1 MRKGI
6 LVSALTAIVLA
17 AVVAGCGGGDDS
29 STSGATS
36 AGGEETVAAGPSKAQ
51 FIKEGDAICADAN
64 EQGEKEA
71 EEFAEDNDFQ
81 LEKATEA
88 ELERAVA
95 DVLVPSLN
103 RQAEELGALEAPEG
117 DEQQIEAIVTSL
129 EDAAAAIE
137 EDPSRAFE
145 AEALKKPSQLAARYG
160 FKVCGE
166 E

>member
-1 MRKGI
+1 MSKGI
-6 LVSALTAIVLA
+6 LVSALTAIALA
-17 AVVAGCGGGDDS
+17 AIVAGCGGDDDS
-29 STSGATS
+29 SSSS
-36 AGGEETVAAGPSKAQ
+36 AASTGGEATAVAGPSKAQ

-71 EEFAEDNDFQ
+71 EEFADDNGFQ

-88 ELERAVA
+88 ELEQAIA

-103 RQAEELGALEAPEG
+103 RQAEEIGALEVPAG

-129 EDAAAAIE
+129 EDAATAIE

-145 AEALKKPSQLAARYG
+145 AEALKKPSELAARYG